1 MLPRKSLLD
10 LIENGGKIDPPSTEV
25 TGHGEQVSG
34 ESFGRAVHHEMLLD
48 HSGILGIILTNVI
61 QF

>member
-10 LIENGGKIDPPSTEV
+10 LIENGGKIDPPLIGERD
-25 TGHGEQVSG
+25 HGEQVSG

>member
-1 MLPRKSLLD
+1 MPPRKNLQD
-10 LIENGGKIDPPSTEV
+10 LIENEGKIDPPLIGERD
-25 TGHGEQVSG
+25 HGEKVSG